1 MKSIVY
7 FILSVCVI
15 IYVAVLSVINIY
27 GTVAVELWGV
37 GGQIMLGIASYGGIA
52 IVFLYALVNFFG
64 NPLKT
69 VFFVLLVLALIIW
82 ILTLTIPG
90 VFRNLFG
97 IAGTITKG

>member
-37 GGQIMLGIASYGGIA
+37 GGQILLGIASYGGIA

-82 ILTLTIPG
+82 ILTLAIPG
-90 VFRNLFG
+90 VFRSLFG
-97 IAGTITKG
+97 IANTITKG